1 MFSNIKLIPLIFLA
15 SLTAFAQEPNTINS
29 TEDED
34 EPHKIGNIILGAYIP
49 SVFGDNFVNNGMD
62 LSPGAKIA
70 FKVNTYPGIYV
81 GPYFSFFNGEVS
93 DQTLLGNYDNTT
105 NFVIGAIAGYDFYV
119 INFDISLGMGVGYSV
134 YANRGLGDNF
144 NDTATA
150 LWFSPEVSYRLNTY
164 LGLFIAPELRHDF
177 MNIDVPSELEDTF
190 GGVNYFNISF
200 GLRINLGTGYKFQ

>member
-1 MFSNIKLIPLIFLA
+1 
-15 SLTAFAQEPNTINS
+15 
-29 TEDED
+29 
-34 EPHKIGNIILGAYIP
+34 
-49 SVFGDNFVNNGMD
+49 
-62 LSPGAKIA
+62 
-70 FKVNTYPGIYV
+70 
-81 GPYFSFFNGEVS
+81 
-93 DQTLLGNYDNTT
+93 
-105 NFVIGAIAGYDFYV
+105 
-119 INFDISLGMGVGYSV
+119 MGVGYSV